1 MPAACFRRSVDVDA
15 GVSGGRTNVGTA
27 GPLIDLNAWTGRPCH
42 AVNIPRHS
50 EAPVVTLNRVR
61 AVSHGVACAAPAT
74 NLRTMWRMAP
84 AHHRDASQLSSSST
98 DANPSRRTARF
109 CCSHYSATAGR
120 RSGSTA
126 SRTARSRR
134 FRRCTRQRLAV
145 LALAVSRR
153 LSTACPHVLAR
164 LAAEPLDSRSAMSC
178 RCHAGP

>member
-84 AHHRDASQLSSSST
+84 AHHRDASQLRRH
-98 DANPSRRTARF
+98 RRTRIRLAE
-109 CCSHYSATAGR
+109 R
-120 RSGSTA
+120 RGFA
-126 SRTARSRR
+126 VRT
-134 FRRCTRQRLAV
+134 TQRQRDDGVDLRLRGRHDLAASGG
-145 LALAVSRR
+145 ALAS
-153 LSTACPHVLAR
+153 
-164 LAAEPLDSRSAMSC
+164 D
-178 RCHAGP
+178 